1 MVKKRDGT
9 DLYRYVSF
17 GKFVA
22 DRFSFCY
29 SFTESATGTR
39 FRSSPDCFVA
49 DLSRGITPAFGYF
62 MQVCGRFPLNP
73 VFFIY
78 IDESEVN
85 TFEHHVLG
93 FSCIFQFLFC
103 FDEFPFV
110 LFHLG
115 NIPTG
120 NQQQMTMTMGYDGF
134 IYNRIM
140 QNTIRGYVIFFGP
153 VIFPFF
159 D

>member
-1 MVKKRDGT
+1 MALISTVMSPSVNSWRT
-9 DLYRYVSF
+9 DSSL
-17 GKFVA
+17 
-22 DRFSFCY
+22 CY

-93 FSCIFQFLFC
+93 F
-103 FDEFPFV
+103 
-110 LFHLG
+110 
-115 NIPTG
+115 
-120 NQQQMTMTMGYDGF
+120 
-134 IYNRIM
+134 
-140 QNTIRGYVIFFGP
+140 
-153 VIFPFF
+153 
-159 D
+159 

>member
-1 MVKKRDGT
+1 MALISTVMSPSVNSWRIDSPFVIASLRAQRGQGSVLPLT
-9 DLYRYVSF
+9 VSI
-17 GKFVA
+17 
-22 DRFSFCY
+22 
-29 SFTESATGTR
+29 
-39 FRSSPDCFVA
+39 A
-49 DLSRGITPAFGYF
+49 DLSLSITPAFGYF

-140 QNTIRGYVIFFGP
+140 QNTIRGYVIFFYP
-153 VIFPFF
+153 VIFPLL
-159 D
+159 